1 MRRAVLMLAVMAVAL
16 FSVSSMMPGEP
27 AAQTVSS
34 SGKIVYVGSDGVN
47 NDIFTMNSDSTEVT
61 QLTTDG
67 ASNDNPEWS
76 PDGTKIAFD
85 SWVDANTANI
95 YVMNAAGTDRQRLT
109 TTPPSQGRDFQATWA
124 PDGSSLAF
132 VSTRD
137 GDGGY
142 ELYRMNANGTAQT
155 RLTNTNPEADDWQP
169 SVSPDGKIAFASDR
183 DNTLYEAYDLY
194 VLDPDTGEVSRL
206 TFDGDPDE
214 NFFRHDSLNPV
225 WSPDGTRI
233 AFDSTRSGNREVWVI
248 NADGSGLTNVSNHP
262 AQDYEPA
269 WSPDG
274 TQITFT
280 SGRAGELDV
289 WAVDAPPPIS
299 ATTLARFSA
308 LEVGTDS
315 ALAASAPRN
324 LTPGSGVEARS
335 PDWGTMPAGSETNC
349 TIKGTSKADTLPGT
363 PGADVICGFGGND
376 TVYGAGGEDI
386 IRGGSGDD
394 NLKGQGGND
403 RAIGNAGS
411 DVLFG
416 GNGDD
421 KVNSKDGVSANDSLS
436 GGTHVNGDT
445 KVSDATE
452 KSIVGFP

>member
-1 MRRAVLMLAVMAVAL
+1 MGRAVLMLAVMAVAL

-27 AAQTVSS
+27 AAQTISS

-47 NDIFTMNSDSTEVT
+47 NDIFTMNGDGTGVT

-124 PDGSSLAF
+124 PDGASLAF
-132 VSTRD
+132 VSTR
-137 GDGGY
+137 DGGY
-142 ELYRMNANGTAQT
+142 ELYRMNADGTSQT

-169 SVSPDGKIAFASDR
+169 SVSPDGRIAFASDR

-194 VLDPDTGEVSRL
+194 ILDPDTGKVSRL

-214 NFFRHDSLNPV
+214 NSFRHDSLNPV

-248 NADGSGLTNVSNHP
+248 NADGSGLANVSNDP
-262 AQDYEPA
+262 GQDYEPA

-289 WAVDAPPPIS
+289 WTADAPPTSPS
-299 ATTLARFSA
+299 TEPTFSA
-308 LEVGTDS
+308 LEVGTDT
-315 ALAASAPRN
+315 ALAASTPRN

-335 PDWGTMPAGSETNC
+335 PDWGVPNTAPSVNYLRPTDGGTTLDTTPLIAATVTDGQTDLIKSNVGLVLDGTRVPRTEFTYNQETNRLRYRPE
-349 TIKGTSKADTLPGT
+349 TDLSSGEH
-363 PGADVICGFGGND
+363 
-376 TVYGAGGEDI
+376 TVKVVARD
-386 IRGGSGDD
+386 
-394 NLKGQGGND
+394 QGGL
-403 RAIGNAGS
+403 IGKKRWSFNIAQ
-411 DVLFG
+411 
-416 GNGDD
+416 
-421 KVNSKDGVSANDSLS
+421 
-436 GGTHVNGDT
+436 
-445 KVSDATE
+445 
-452 KSIVGFP
+452 P